1 VSADYEPSRG
11 IAALQEALSSLYETG
26 KLVLPDGRTVREA
39 VLDDAKQAV
48 CSDRNAEYG
57 EPIDNLG
64 RWAEA
69 VNGLGYRVLV
79 PGSGGAAWRELKPH
93 DMAVIMGV
101 GKYARL
107 MHSPEK
113 ADHWVDAAG
122 YPAIGFE
129 CVTLED

>member
-1 VSADYEPSRG
+1 VSADYGDYDEAGYESRHWPRDHWPKQPEP
-11 IAALQEALSSLYETG
+11 
-26 KLVLPDGRTVREA
+26 RTLRAA

-129 CVTLED
+129 CVTLEDQ